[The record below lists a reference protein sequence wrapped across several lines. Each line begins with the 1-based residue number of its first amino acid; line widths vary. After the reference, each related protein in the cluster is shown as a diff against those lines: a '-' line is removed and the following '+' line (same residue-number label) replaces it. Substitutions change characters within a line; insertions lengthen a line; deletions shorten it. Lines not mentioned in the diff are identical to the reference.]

1 MWRTFP
7 KKWRKSQKFQ
17 HMEENT
23 LTLTNGF
30 FAIFS
35 TIRIINWNFLEFYYK
50 FEEKFPNNG
59 KNHHSFEM
67 AKLKRK
73 HWP

>member
-1 MWRTFP
+1 
-7 KKWRKSQKFQ
+7 
-17 HMEENT
+17 MEENT

-73 HWP
+73 H